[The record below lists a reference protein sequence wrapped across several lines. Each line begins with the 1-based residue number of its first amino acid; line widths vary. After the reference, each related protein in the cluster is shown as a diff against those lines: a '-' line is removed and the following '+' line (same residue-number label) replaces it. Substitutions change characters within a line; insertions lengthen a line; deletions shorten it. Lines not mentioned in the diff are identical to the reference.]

1 MSTDHGTNARRIL
14 IVSHTHREEAIAATI
29 AAVSALQK
37 AGVTPVFAASDRDEF
52 APYLDVAG
60 IESLAEADQLANI
73 EVAIVLGGDGTI
85 LRAAELLRGSRCP
98 IVGVNLGHVGFL
110 AEMESYDLATT
121 IDRVLRRD
129 YTVEERVTLEVQAS
143 HNGEII
149 ADTWALNEASVEKRR
164 RMLEVEI
171 GVDGHPVSSFACD
184 GMVIATPTGSTAYAF
199 SAGGPVVWPSV
210 QAMLMV
216 PIAAHALFNRPLV
229 TGTESQLSVRILP
242 ENVGPGVL
250 WCDGRRRTE
259 LPAGSIV
266 RVRQSALSVRLAR
279 LSTAAFAD
287 RLVRKFH
294 LPVSGWRGNGS
305 RESELTTGTDARTVP
320 TDSHPT
326 DSHSADSH
334 SANEDDS

>member
-1 MSTDHGTNARRIL
+1 MAADRRFL
-14 IVSHTHREEAIAATI
+14 IVSHTHREEAIAGTI
-29 AAVSALQK
+29 AAVSALTE
-37 AGVTPVFAASDRDEF
+37 AGVVPVFSADDFQEF
-52 APYLDVAG
+52 APHLDMSQSERLGDTVTVAD
-60 IESLAEADQLANI
+60 L

-85 LRAAELLRGSRCP
+85 LRAAEVLRGSECP

-110 AEMESYDLATT
+110 AEMESFDLAST

-129 YTVEERVTLEVQAS
+129 YSVEERLTLEVTATCD
-143 HNGEII
+143 GEVI

-171 GVDGHPVSSFACD
+171 GVDGRPVSSFACD
-184 GMVIATPTGSTAYAF
+184 GMVVATPTGSTAYAF

-229 TGTESQLSVRILP
+229 TGTDSELSVRILP

-259 LPAGSIV
+259 LPAGSVV
-266 RVRQSALSVRLAR
+266 RVRRSPWSVRLAR
-279 LSTAAFAD
+279 LSAAPFSD

-294 LPVSGWRGNGS
+294 LPVSGWRGNG
-305 RESELTTGTDARTVP
+305 REATT
-320 TDSHPT
+320 
-326 DSHSADSH
+326 
-334 SANEDDS
+334 